1 MFEAIE
7 DKHNLRS
14 SETLNLF
21 LYLVFIAVIA
31 EKPASQ
37 KYVVANG
44 NSTAVAASDS
54 VGYSVE
60 T

>member
-1 MFEAIE
+1 MFGAIE

-14 SETLNLF
+14 SETFNLF

-31 EKPASQ
+31 EKPASH
-37 KYVVANG
+37 KYVVVNG